1 MRRPGRTSLAAALGA
16 GAALAAR
23 TLTSRALLLKLRHD
37 VQALNVGDL
46 GPVLSN
52 YAPNA
57 ILRFNEGEHRWTGE
71 HRGRPAIARFLKNVV
86 GAGLQGEIGELF
98 IAGAPW
104 RLTLVARFDDR
115 ARDPA
120 GQEIYRNRTILL
132 VRTRWGRIV
141 MHEDFYEDTRRIDEL
156 EAHLS
161 ERGVPRAL

>member
-1 MRRPGRTSLAAALGA
+1 MRRPGRTSLVAALGA
-16 GAALAAR
+16 GGGLAAR
-23 TLTSRALLLKLRHD
+23 TLISRALLLKLRRD
-37 VQALNVGDL
+37 VQALNAGDL
-46 GPVLSN
+46 GPALSN

-57 ILRFNEGEHRWTGE
+57 VLRFNEGEHRWTGE

-86 GAGLQGEIGELF
+86 GAGLQGEICELF

-104 RLTLVARFDDR
+104 RLTLVARFDDC
-115 ARDPA
+115 AHDPA

-161 ERGVPRAL
+161 ERRVPRAL